1 MTPQRPVSTIGLPCP
16 DESPPRCC
24 EIMQPGIKSNPMLL
38 EIVDCAS
45 IVPEAIIF
53 PPPHVMSL
61 VKAPRHLAI
70 LCSNAL
76 YWNVGS
82 GRFHDLI
89 LRHPCVLEKL
99 HRNFKLAQ

>member
-1 MTPQRPVSTIGLPCP
+1 
-16 DESPPRCC
+16 
-24 EIMQPGIKSNPMLL
+24 MQPGIKSNPMLL
-38 EIVDCAS
+38 EIADGAW

-53 PPPHVMSL
+53 PLPHVWSL
-61 VKAPRHLAI
+61 VKACGMAPSHLAI
-70 LCSNAL
+70 LCSRAL

-89 LRHPCVLEKL
+89 LRRPCVLEKL